1 MSLVPRRARGPEDER
16 DPTTLVE
23 GIYEEAR
30 EEALHA
36 NSARWRAGALA
47 EAIFGTGV
55 IPRLRH
61 ARGARGF
68 LALVELEV
76 PFHCLDTHRER
87 ETRFIRE
94 AERDEIL
101 SRLPAVFVF
110 TPAESR
116 G

>member
-1 MSLVPRRARGPEDER
+1 MSLVPRRARGPEDDR

-23 GIYEEAR
+23 GVYEEAR
-30 EEALHA
+30 EEARNA

-68 LALVELEV
+68 TALVELEV
-76 PFHCLDTHRER
+76 PFSCLASHRER

-94 AERDEIL
+94 AERDEVL
-101 SRLPAVFVF
+101 SRFPAVFVF
-110 TPAESR
+110 TPAE
-116 G
+116 GGG